1 MAYQRHR
8 LKKSLRD
15 VAPRDRFKR
24 LGPKALTDHEL
35 LATVLSGSVPGKR
48 ILHIAHQVIEICVP
62 GSMPGRGDV
71 DSLCG
76 LCELE
81 EVQAYKILACF
92 ELGRRYFE
100 RATRPRLSTPEDVY
114 EHLRSMSTLN
124 KEAFRGLYL
133 DVKGQLVHDEIVSL
147 GTLSMNLVHPRE
159 VFRPAVEHSAASLI
173 LAHNHPSGDPTPSAE
188 DLRVTR
194 QLAEVGRLLDIE
206 VLDHVIVGVEGFV
219 SLRRR
224 GLIETPR

>member
-8 LKKSLRD
+8 LKRSHREE
-15 VAPRDRFKR
+15 APKDRLKR

-35 LATVLSGSVPGKR
+35 LATVLSESSPGKR

-62 GSMPGRGDV
+62 GSIPGHGDV
-71 DSLCG
+71 SNLRG
-76 LCELE
+76 FCELE
-81 EVQAYKILACF
+81 EAHACKILACF
-92 ELGRRYFE
+92 ELGKRYFE
-100 RATRPRLSTPEDVY
+100 RAAKPRLSTPEDVY

-133 DVKGQLVHDEIVSL
+133 DVKGQLVHDEMVSL

-206 VLDHVIVGVEGFV
+206 VLDHVIVGAEGFV

-224 GLIETPR
+224 GLIET